1 MVVAVL
7 RSRLVEESSAAS
19 QQVAHRMLTLAE
31 GMPGF
36 ISCKVLV
43 ADDGER

>member
-1 MVVAVL
+1 
-7 RSRLVEESSAAS
+7 
-19 QQVAHRMLTLAE
+19 VAHRMLTLAK

-43 ADDGER
+43 ADDCER